1 MPKTRDESRDCIM
14 KGMSFWEFYFTI
26 KGSFFWEGGGGG
38 DKGYKLQT
46 ATLVYLDNGYIVN
59 HLLLLNIG

>member
-14 KGMSFWEFYFTI
+14 EGMSFREFYFTI
-26 KGSFFWEGGGGG
+26 KGSFFLGGGGG
-38 DKGYKLQT
+38 VKGYKLQT
-46 ATLVYLDNGYIVN
+46 ATLVDLDNGYIVN

>member
-14 KGMSFWEFYFTI
+14 KGMSFREFYFTI
-26 KGSFFWEGGGGG
+26 KGSFFLGGGV
-38 DKGYKLQT
+38 KGYKLQT